1 MLRSVVIYV
10 SGTFFSEMAGP
21 IRIKLGGCI
30 QFTLSYGLHNLST
43 SGPEVKPEV
52 GFPAHEN
59 DDISAPKFSSKYIIP
74 IWYLC
79 FLKLFRFY
87 YEFY

>member
-1 MLRSVVIYV
+1 M
-10 SGTFFSEMAGP
+10 TGP
-21 IRIKLGGCI
+21 IGMKVWECKE
-30 QFTLSYGLHNLST
+30 FTLSYVVVRFST

-52 GFPAHEN
+52 AFPAYEN
-59 DDISAPKFSSKYIIP
+59 DNISAPKFSSEYIIP